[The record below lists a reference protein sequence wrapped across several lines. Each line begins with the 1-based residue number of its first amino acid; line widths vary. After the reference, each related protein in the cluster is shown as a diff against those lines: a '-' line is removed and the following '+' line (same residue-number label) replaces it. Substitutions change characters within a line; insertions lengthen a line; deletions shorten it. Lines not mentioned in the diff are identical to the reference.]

1 MKYVAFIPLRG
12 GSKSIPKKNIRPIA
26 GKPLCL
32 WAIEEAARAQR
43 IDHVYVATDS
53 AEIRKVVEER
63 GIPKVTV
70 VDRGAE
76 TATDTAS
83 TESAMLEF
91 SAKSEFEHIV
101 LIQATSPLITSHD
114 LDTAIAEFEAAGA
127 DSLLS
132 AVPQKR
138 FLWDR
143 DASGLAKPRNYDPV
157 KRPRRQEF
165 SAYHVENGAFYVSK
179 KAGLVQTGSRLFGRI
194 ALYEMSEDTYLE
206 IDEPSD
212 WIAIEQALALRR
224 RDDGD
229 LASRARRIR
238 IVLSDVDGVLTD
250 SGMYYTDDGD
260 ELKKFN
266 TRDGKGFELL
276 RNAGI
281 RTGIITAENTRIVE
295 RRAAKLKLDHLVQ
308 GSKDKLS
315 SLREILG
322 ATGLGLDE
330 VAYIGD
336 DLGDVE
342 ILGAVG
348 FAACPKDAVPEARS
362 SVHYVCERNG
372 GEGAVREL
380 AELLL
385 SLR

>member
-32 WAIEEAARAQR
+32 WAIEEAARAER

-53 AEIRKVVEER
+53 TEIRAVVEER
-63 GIPKVTV
+63 RIPNVTV

-91 SAKSEFEHIV
+91 SDKHAFEYVV

-143 DASGLAKPRNYDPV
+143 DAAGLATPRNYDPV
-157 KRPRRQEF
+157 KRPRRQDF
-165 SAYHVENGAFYVSK
+165 SAYHVENGAFYVSG
-179 KAGLVQTGSRLFGRI
+179 KAGLVRTGSRLFGKI
-194 ALYEMSEDTYLE
+194 ALYEMGEDTYLE

-212 WIAIEQALALRR
+212 WIAIEQALSARR
-224 RDDGD
+224 RSEGE
-229 LASRARRIR
+229 LAARARRIR
-238 IVLSDVDGVLTD
+238 VVLSDVDGVLTD
-250 SGMYYTDDGD
+250 SGMYYTNDGG

-276 RNAGI
+276 RDAGI
-281 RTGIITAENTRIVE
+281 QTGIITAENTHVVE
-295 RRAAKLKLDHLVQ
+295 RRAAKLKLDHLIQ
-308 GSKDKLS
+308 GSSDKLA
-315 SLREILG
+315 SLRTILDR
-322 ATGLGLDE
+322 TNFSLDE

-348 FAACPKDAVPEARS
+348 LSACPKDAVHEARS
-362 SVHYVCERNG
+362 SVHYVCEKNG
-372 GEGAVREL
+372 GEGAVREF